1 MDFKIH
7 FGPRKFAG
15 PEDSKLAQ
23 KVYNKGVERC
33 FGESQNQSM
42 EFLKFLIGS
51 RSARHKGSGVP
62 SGRLLEVRAV
72 FFLLIALLLGI
83 AGWTWMKKA
92 ENYSYASPKIEQI
105 STASGKN

>member
-1 MDFKIH
+1 L
-7 FGPRKFAG
+7 
-15 PEDSKLAQ
+15 SQKL
-23 KVYNKGVERC
+23 YNKGVESW
-33 FGESQNQSM
+33 FGENQHQDV
-42 EFLKFLIGS
+42 EQLKSLIGS

-105 STASGKN
+105 STAAGKN

>member
-1 MDFKIH
+1 
-7 FGPRKFAG
+7 
-15 PEDSKLAQ
+15 
-23 KVYNKGVERC
+23 
-33 FGESQNQSM
+33 M
-42 EFLKFLIGS
+42 EFLKFFFGS

>member
-7 FGPRKFAG
+7 FGPRKFVG

-23 KVYNKGVERC
+23 KVHNKGVERC

-105 STASGKN
+105 STAAGKN

>member
-1 MDFKIH
+1 MGFI
-7 FGPRKFAG
+7 
-15 PEDSKLAQ
+15 KL
-23 KVYNKGVERC
+23 
-33 FGESQNQSM
+33 
-42 EFLKFLIGS
+42 LIGS
-51 RSARHKGSGVP
+51 RSVRHKGSGVRN
-62 SGRLLEVRAV
+62 GVLLEVRAV